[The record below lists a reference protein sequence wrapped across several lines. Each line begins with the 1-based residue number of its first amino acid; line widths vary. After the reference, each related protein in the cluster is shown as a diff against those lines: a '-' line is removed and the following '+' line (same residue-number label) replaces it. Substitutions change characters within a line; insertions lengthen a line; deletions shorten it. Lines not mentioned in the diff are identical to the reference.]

1 MKRILKYGLIFSIG
15 LSMLL
20 GLFFRTEHPHFWWEK
35 IPVFDAVFGFLGC
48 ILIVLGSKAL
58 GHHWL
63 QKDEDYYRD

>member
-1 MKRILKYGLIFSIG
+1 MIRIVKYVLIISVG
-15 LSMLL
+15 VSMLI
-20 GLFFRTEHPHFWWEK
+20 GLFFRPEHPHFWWEK
-35 IPVFDAVFGFLGC
+35 IPIFDAVFGFLGC

>member
-1 MKRILKYGLIFSIG
+1 MKRILKYGLIVSIG

>member
-1 MKRILKYGLIFSIG
+1 MVRIVKYILIISIG
-15 LSMLL
+15 VSMLI
-20 GLFFRTEHPHFWWEK
+20 GLFFRPEHPHFWWEK
-35 IPVFDAVFGFLGC
+35 ISVFDAVFGFLGC